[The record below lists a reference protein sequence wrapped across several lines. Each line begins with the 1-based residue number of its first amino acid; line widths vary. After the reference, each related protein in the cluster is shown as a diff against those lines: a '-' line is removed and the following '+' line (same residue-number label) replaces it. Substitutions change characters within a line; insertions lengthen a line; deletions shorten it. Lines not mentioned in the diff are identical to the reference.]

1 MAGKEEVKYMLE
13 VSKTTATELA
23 KMLEINEQSMRNKL
37 YRNRFTYAEMVHIA
51 DLLGFDITVVQRR
64 DHSC

>member
-13 VSKTTATELA
+13 VSKTTVSELA
-23 KMLEINEQSMRNKL
+23 KMLGINEQSMRNKL

-51 DLLGFDITVVQRR
+51 DLLGFDIQAIKREN
-64 DHSC
+64 